1 MPINILS
8 LLDDKVIPISKA
20 SAVTPTNTPPSYSLE
35 DSSNSQKLLLM
46 GFSPSS
52 VKQALIMCG
61 EKIERAV
68 HLLTTGELIDSE
80 EGEEEKEEEK
90 PR

>member
-1 MPINILS
+1 
-8 LLDDKVIPISKA
+8 
-20 SAVTPTNTPPSYSLE
+20 
-35 DSSNSQKLLLM
+35 
-46 GFSPSS
+46 
-52 VKQALIMCG
+52 MCG

-90 PR
+90 PT